1 MIQHKLYV
9 PLLKKLVEEV
19 GGGERAL
26 GYPFTFLIPEAN
38 IKAIDVD
45 INFLVETT
53 LSSLFIL

>member
-1 MIQHKLYV
+1 MCPII
-9 PLLKKLVEEV
+9 KKLVEEV
-19 GGGERAL
+19 GGGGERAL

-45 INFLVETT
+45 INFFVETT